1 MQLSIFFASLLGE
14 HSELCDLKS
23 SGIVCERKF
32 EKSVIYKLF
41 KIVEKSF
48 ILECFI
54 IYLKKKNTRVDETI
68 IFVTIKKLTGSF

>member
-32 EKSVIYKLF
+32 EKSVIYKLLKKVLF
-41 KIVEKSF
+41 SNVLLYIK
-48 ILECFI
+48 
-54 IYLKKKNTRVDETI
+54 KKKNTRVDETI

>member
-54 IYLKKKNTRVDETI
+54 IYLKKKKYACRRNDYFCYDKKVDW
-68 IFVTIKKLTGSF
+68 